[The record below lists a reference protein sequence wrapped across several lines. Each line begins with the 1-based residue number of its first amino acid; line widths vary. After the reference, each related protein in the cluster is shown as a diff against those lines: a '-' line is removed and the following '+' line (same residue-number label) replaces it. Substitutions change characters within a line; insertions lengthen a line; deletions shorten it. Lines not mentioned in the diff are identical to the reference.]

1 MSTPIQRYL
10 TTREF
15 AEATGYSAWTI
26 GKFCRRG
33 EIRAVQRRNTN
44 GHTKGMR
51 WMIPLAELDRFV
63 RDAA

>member
-1 MSTPIQRYL
+1 MTTPIRRYM

-26 GKFCRRG
+26 GKLCRRG
-33 EIRAVQRRNTN
+33 EIRATQRRNIG

-51 WMIPLAELDRFV
+51 WMIPVSELDRFV
-63 RDAA
+63 RSAA